1 MGVTV
6 GKCIA
11 LQSRLQVAPSVP
23 ILGVSC
29 IPECV
34 GSQEG
39 QHAAVLDDAADLVHL
54 DAVAELGDDSFVSA
68 IDHSSC
74 ANLQWDVV
82 ALEAVACDGGGQLIV
97 PLRLPGLGRRQVGSG
112 VPRDGQLNN

>member
-1 MGVTV
+1 M

-11 LQSRLQVAPSVP
+11 LQSRLQVSPSIP